1 MKNKDKAVTQ
11 TLDSLR
17 KMVMGFIPGSHVAE
31 EFIQF
36 GENLRT
42 ARVLDF
48 IDRLKKALEELT
60 EEDLNSEN
68 FNSEV
73 LHDIFYTILNKV
85 RLTSSEYKL
94 EKFKNILTNQILEPV
109 HEDFLI
115 LKYTE
120 ILESLNDIQILILLY
135 MRKNKSFKDSVHLM
149 RSIDDREFI
158 KRSLDNSKEE
168 CHVKLDKQL
177 FSIPRSDFELYVDDL
192 IGKGLLRNSVDMET
206 KSKFKSNDFNKVDET
221 SITKSIS
228 ISNSGLKFLSF
239 IEIGE
244 TEEPNYYR
252 GQNRI

>member
-1 MKNKDKAVTQ
+1 MKKTEITFNQGTE
-11 TLDSLR
+11 SLR
-17 KMVMGFIPGSHVAE
+17 KIIMGFIPGSHVAE

-48 IDRLKKALEELT
+48 IDRLKKSLEELT

-94 EKFKNILTNQILEPV
+94 EKFKNILTNQILKPTQ
-109 HEDFLI
+109 EDFLI

-120 ILESLNDIQILILLY
+120 MLESLNDIQILILLH
-135 MRKNKSFKDSVHLM
+135 MRENRTYSHTTHILRGMDN
-149 RSIDDREFI
+149 REFV
-158 KRSLDNSKEE
+158 KRSLNESKEE
-168 CHVKLDKQL
+168 CQL
-177 FSIPRSDFELYVDDL
+177 TLHGDLIKIPRSDFELYVDDL
-192 IGKGLLRNSVDMET
+192 IGKGLLGNSVGAQ
-206 KSKFKSNDFNKVDET
+206 SNFNQKKGTRENEM
-221 SITKSIS
+221 SIIRSIK

-244 TEEPNYYR
+244 TEEPDYHR
-252 GQNRI
+252 GQYRV